1 MPINELEQHPFLDYL
16 QQDNIEIR
24 NDYMGLI
31 IGSFP
36 VFSITNSLDN
46 NLNIVAERFDLE
58 AAKMRFFYGSNES
71 SFWKY
76 ISSAIGEQ
84 NPTVALPNDNIAI
97 HHLTARQRTISFL
110 QRNKLYITDSLFQ
123 TNRFENKDE
132 DKNLWKTN
140 HVNYFI
146 HNNLSL
152 NTNIIEIL
160 EENTTIQN
168 LYFTSTG
175 LNRKSPFGWFR
186 QIFGNNITIQN
197 ENIIGGRK
205 WSFNCSIKGR
215 KYNVFML
222 PTPKPRG
229 IHFTDKSRTQMFV
242 NYLQSHMNDFYNEIE
257 DLLIIYHTQLQKQT
271 LSVARINFLIECYRQ
286 AFVFQNLNFDGQI

>member
-24 NDYMGLI
+24 NDYKGLI

-36 VFSITNSLDN
+36 VFSLTNSLDN

-58 AAKMRFFYGSNES
+58 AAKMRFFYGSNLS
-71 SFWKY
+71 HFWEY

-84 NPTVALPNDNIAI
+84 NPTVALPNDNIAN

-123 TNRFENKDE
+123 TNRIDNDNE
-132 DKNLWKTN
+132 DSDLWITN
-140 HVNYFI
+140 NVNNFI

-160 EENTTIQN
+160 EEHKTIQN
-168 LYFTSTG
+168 LYFTATG
-175 LNRKSPFGWFR
+175 LIGKTPFGWFR

-197 ENIIGGRK
+197 ENIIGGRR
-205 WSFNCSIKGR
+205 WSFNCLINGR
-215 KYNVFML
+215 KYNIFML
-222 PTPKPRG
+222 PTPKSRG
-229 IHFTDKSRTQMFV
+229 IHFTDNRRTQMFV

-257 DLLIIYHTQLQKQT
+257 DLPMINHTQLQKQT
-271 LSVARINFLIECYRQ
+271 LSVTRINFLIECYRQ
-286 AFVFQNLNFDGQI
+286 AFVFKNLNFDGQL